1 MSNLPARIRD
11 NEKPPRESIHIGRE
25 IVSFFFQGLLLLAPF
40 IITVY
45 VIIALLQFLDT
56 LIPIQIPGVSI
67 LIIVSSITAVGFL
80 SKTFIFG
87 PLFNY
92 LEKIITRLPLAKIIY
107 TSLQDLFQAFVSD
120 KQKFDQPVLV
130 MVNSTS
136 GLKKMGFITQ
146 HDLEQFN
153 LPDDVAVY
161 FPHSYNFSGNLFIV
175 PRENVTIL
183 KGVSSTE
190 AMKFIVSGG
199 VTKMEKGMVKTEDN
213 NLRDGE

>member
-1 MSNLPARIRD
+1 M
-11 NEKPPRESIHIGRE
+11 
-25 IVSFFFQGLLLLAPF
+25 APF